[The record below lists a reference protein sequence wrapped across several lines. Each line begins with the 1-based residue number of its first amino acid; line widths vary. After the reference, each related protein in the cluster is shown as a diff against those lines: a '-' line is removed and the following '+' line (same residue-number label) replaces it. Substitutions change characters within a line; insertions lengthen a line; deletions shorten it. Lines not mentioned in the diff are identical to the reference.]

1 MPGED
6 VPDQYIL
13 LEKEMETKVPL
24 LRSRFP
30 RLMASIASHQPD
42 KMDNDGSITDLIYQ
56 HLELRCMLA
65 AKAAAEAQLMEGE
78 QAELVVGATIHDG
91 FLRQRLP
98 GAEPG
103 APLPAHLLCS
113 YEQAILEATG
123 LRVRLAEKP
132 WASDP
137 SFIEPANTVQ
147 ESEDGELVASCDY
160 DAALLLRERLK
171 GQMLWC
177 GNELYW
183 KSEAGLWSGE
193 PARGTGTASGRALMS
208 LVMASRLK
216 KKVEVGERIK
226 LVSYAESVSGG
237 LMAQLV
243 VRPNPVKP
251 PGHQLITTL
260 QPLHSLLC
268 LPHWCAPVNGGT
280 SKTAGKQACTREACR
295 LQGWTMQAKSHGASH
310 FVEL

>member
-1 MPGED
+1 VED

-30 RLMASIASHQPD
+30 RLMASIARHQRA
-42 KMDNDGSITDLIYQ
+42 KMDNDGSITALIYQ

-65 AKAAAEAQLMEGE
+65 AKAAAEAQLMAGE

-98 GAEPG
+98 GAAPG

-137 SFIEPANTVQ
+137 SFIEPVDTVQ
-147 ESEDGELVASCDY
+147 ESEDGELAASCDY
-160 DAALLLRERLK
+160 DAALLLRERPQ
-171 GQMLWC
+171 GRMLWC

-193 PARGTGTASGRALMS
+193 PASKGTGTASGRALMS

-216 KKVEVGERIK
+216 KQVVVGGRTK
-226 LVSYAESVSGG
+226 LVAYAEKASGG

-243 VRPNPVKP
+243 LLDSA
-251 PGHQLITTL
+251 GQLVV
-260 QPLHSLLC
+260 
-268 LPHWCAPVNGGT
+268 A
-280 SKTAGKQACTREACR
+280 
-295 LQGWTMQAKSHGASH
+295 ASDIDC
-310 FVEL
+310 V

>member
-1 MPGED
+1 MAAEG

-13 LEKEMETKVPL
+13 LEKEMKTKVPQ

-42 KMDNDGSITDLIYQ
+42 KMDNDGSITALIYQ

-91 FLRQRLP
+91 FLRRRLP
-98 GAEPG
+98 GAEPD
-103 APLPAHLLCS
+103 APFPAHMLRNC
-113 YEQAILEATG
+113 EQAILEATG

-137 SFIEPANTVQ
+137 SFIEPVDTVQ

-160 DAALLLRERLK
+160 DAALLLAEHLK
-171 GQMLWC
+171 GRMLWC
-177 GNELYW
+177 GNDLYW
-183 KSEAGLWSGE
+183 RSEAGLWSGE
-193 PARGTGTASGRALMS
+193 HASKGTGTASGRALMS

-216 KKVEVGERIK
+216 KQVVVGERIK
-226 LVSYAESVSGG
+226 LVAYAEKVSGG
-237 LMAQLV
+237 LMAQSAL
-243 VRPNPVKP
+243 
-251 PGHQLITTL
+251 LTSYYW
-260 QPLHSLLC
+260 QPLTFTAVFVINNMLTYAESFQSACQTWCLC
-268 LPHWCAPVNGGT
+268 LEILAIGMP
-280 SKTAGKQACTREACR
+280 S
-295 LQGWTMQAKSHGASH
+295 
-310 FVEL
+310 